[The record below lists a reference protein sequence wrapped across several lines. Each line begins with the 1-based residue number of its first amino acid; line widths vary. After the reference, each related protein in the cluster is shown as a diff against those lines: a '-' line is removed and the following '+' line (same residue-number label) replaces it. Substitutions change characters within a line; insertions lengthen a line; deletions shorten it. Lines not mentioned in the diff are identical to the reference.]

1 MVTSDAPR
9 ASLGG
14 LRDDS
19 RPHPT
24 QIRPGSC
31 AFRVRNR
38 AGQARLSIGS
48 ENGMDGPLA
57 AGVIAVVLKGYPRLS
72 ETFIAQELHALE
84 ERGLPLALYSLRHPT
99 DLGSP
104 SHSQRDQAPVVLHAR
119 IPVPRA
125 SARRPQSG
133 CELVACPDTGDAV
146 ATWWRDL
153 RRDFTASRI
162 RRLGQAFVL
171 AAEMPDNV
179 VALHAHFLHTPAS
192 VARYAALLRALPW
205 SCSAHAKDIWT
216 TPEWEKREK
225 LEACAWMTVHRSQC
239 AASSRSGATR
249 TDR

>member
-1 MVTSDAPR
+1 
-9 ASLGG
+9 
-14 LRDDS
+14 
-19 RPHPT
+19 
-24 QIRPGSC
+24 
-31 AFRVRNR
+31 
-38 AGQARLSIGS
+38 
-48 ENGMDGPLA
+48 MDGPLA

-99 DLGSP
+99 DLETHRI
-104 SHSQRDQAPVVLHAR
+104 HSEIRAPVVYMPEYLYSE
-119 IPVPRA
+119 PVRVVRGWLR
-125 SARRPQSG
+125 ARRLPG
-133 CELVACPDTGDAV
+133 YRDAV

-216 TPEWEKREK
+216 TRMGETRKARG
-225 LEACAWMTVHRSQC
+225 LRVDDHVHRSQC